1 MQYVDI
7 GKFLPLVNKPSRY
20 IDNEINAAKRDPEQY
35 KARFCLA
42 FPDVYE
48 LGVSH
53 LGLKILYSILND
65 SEDAMADRVYLPW
78 IDLIDILRDKEIP
91 LFALESSLAVKCF
104 DVLALTLQSEL
115 NFTNVLELI
124 DIAQIPVLAAEREEG
139 DPIVMAGGP
148 CAVNPVPLKPFVDV
162 FFIGEAEEGILE
174 IAKVIANVQG
184 RVERIRALAQIEGCY
199 VPVVHD
205 ALLKADP
212 SFKIKVR
219 KYAGFHKSEK
229 LHTPQ
234 LLSWQLATHNR
245 YVAEIMRGCTRGC
258 RFCQAGYIYRPVR
271 ERNPDDIL
279 AKLLEE
285 VALSGWDEAGL
296 MSLSSSDYSCIK
308 ELLFALLASLDAA
321 KTSVS
326 LPSLRVDSLDKD
338 LVSLLKDLGR
348 EGLTIAVEAGSQRLR
363 DVINKNITEA
373 DITSGVGIA
382 QELGWQRIKLYFML
396 GLPTET
402 WDDIDASIQLIKYI
416 NSLSKGRMQIN
427 VSLSPFVPKP
437 FTPFER
443 CAFEHP
449 EVLFQKANHIKS
461 AFARNRNIKI
471 KYHDIEN
478 STLEALITRGDKCIG
493 ELIHEAWKRGARLD
507 GWHEVFDFGAWQD
520 AMQALGIDQEE
531 MLGARDEEQALPWDF
546 VDLGICRQWLK
557 GEYDKA
563 LRAETTADC
572 RQICTQCGICD
583 EELHTVRAEPS
594 KQAVQLGATAAKEE
608 PSLHAPQYKYRVF
621 YQKLDVL
628 RFISHLDWMRML
640 YRIISKLE
648 LETVYTRG
656 FNQRPKVSLSPPLPL
671 GVQGEDEYFDLSFYT
686 QYPVELLADSL
697 GLNKIPGF
705 KINKVQPLETKA
717 ELPKGEIY
725 HYRVPEELQG
735 RVLATIERFATAD
748 TWQMEKS
755 TPTRSKVYDLK
766 SIIGQLSLDGQGLS
780 IQKGLAGPS
789 IWDILAEL
797 LNCEK
802 EELFGG
808 GLIRKGFVWG
818 LRRGVRC

>member
-1 MQYVDI
+1 MQYIDI

-20 IDNEINAAKRDPEQY
+20 IDNEINAAKRDPERY

-65 SEDAMADRVYLPW
+65 SKDAMADRVYLPW

-124 DIAQIPVLAAEREEG
+124 DIAQIPVLADERDES

-162 FFIGEAEEGILE
+162 FFLGEAEEAILE
-174 IAKVIANVQG
+174 IALVIATVSG

-205 ALLKADP
+205 ATREADP

-219 KYAGFHKSEK
+219 KYAGFHKSEM

-326 LPSLRVDSLDKD
+326 LPSLRVDSLDQD
-338 LVSLLKDLGR
+338 LVGLLKNLGR

-363 DVINKNITEA
+363 DVINKNITEE
-373 DITSGVGIA
+373 DITSGVSIA
-382 QELGWQRIKLYFML
+382 QGLGWQRIKLYFML

-402 WDDIDASIQLIKYI
+402 WEDIEASIRLIKYI

-449 EVLFQKANHIKS
+449 ELLFQKANHIKS

-478 STLEALITRGDKCIG
+478 STLEALITRGDERIG
-493 ELIHEAWKRGARLD
+493 ELIYEAWKLGARLD
-507 GWHEVFDFGAWQD
+507 GWHEVFDFGAWQA
-520 AMQALGIDQEE
+520 AMQKLGIDQDE
-531 MLGARDEEQALPWDF
+531 MLGARDDQQVLPWDF
-546 VDLGICRQWLK
+546 VDLGICREWLK

-572 RQICTQCGICD
+572 RQVCTQCGICD
-583 EELHTVRAEPS
+583 GELHTVRAEPPRQTI
-594 KQAVQLGATAAKEE
+594 KMAEFKPKEQ
-608 PSLHAPQYKYRVF
+608 PSLQAPQYKYRVF

-656 FNQRPKVSLSPPLPL
+656 FSPRPRVSLSPPLPL

-686 QYPVELLADSL
+686 QYPGELIAESL

-705 KINKVQPLETKA
+705 KINRVQPLEAKA
-717 ELPKGEIY
+717 KLPTGEVYRFSLSDEL
-725 HYRVPEELQG
+725 RDRAVAA
-735 RVLATIERFATAD
+735 VERFAAAD
-748 TWQMEKS
+748 SWQMEKS
-755 TPTRSKVYDLK
+755 TLKRSKVYELK
-766 SIIGQLSLDGQGLS
+766 GIIKQFDPDEQGL
-780 IQKGLAGPS
+780 IMQKGLEGPS

-797 LNCEK
+797 LDCEK

-808 GLIRKGFVWG
+808 RLIRTGFVW
-818 LRRGVRC
+818 

>member
-1 MQYVDI
+1 MQYIDI

-20 IDNEINAAKRDPEQY
+20 IDNEINAVKRVPEQY
-35 KARFCLA
+35 QARFCLA

-65 SEDAMADRVYLPW
+65 SQDAMADRVYLPW
-78 IDLIDILRDKEIP
+78 IDLIDILREREIP

-104 DVLALTLQSEL
+104 DVLAVTLQSEL
-115 NFTNVLELI
+115 TFTNVLELI
-124 DIAQIPVLAAEREEG
+124 DIAQIPVLADERGES

-174 IAKVIANVQG
+174 IAEVIATVSG
-184 RVERIRALAQIEGCY
+184 RAERIRALAQIEGCY
-199 VPVVHD
+199 VPAVHD
-205 ALLKADP
+205 AMMSADP
-212 SFKIKVR
+212 AFKIKVR
-219 KYAGFHKSEK
+219 KYTGFHTNKK

-338 LVSLLKDLGR
+338 LVGLLKDLGR

-363 DVINKNITEA
+363 DVINKNITET

-382 QELGWQRIKLYFML
+382 QQLGWQRIKLYFML

-402 WDDIDASIQLIKYI
+402 WEDIEASIQLIKYI

-443 CAFEHP
+443 CAFEDP
-449 EVLFQKANHIKS
+449 ELLFQKANHIKS
-461 AFARNRNIKI
+461 AFSRNRNIKI

-478 STLEALITRGDKCIG
+478 STLEALITRGDERIG
-493 ELIHEAWKRGARLD
+493 ELIYEAWKRGARLD

-520 AMQALGIDQEE
+520 AMQALGINQDE
-531 MLGARDEEQALPWDF
+531 MLGAIDEEQALPWDF
-546 VDLGICRQWLK
+546 VDLGICREWLK

-572 RQICTQCGICD
+572 RETCTQCGICNA
-583 EELHTVRAEPS
+583 ELHTVRAEPL
-594 KQAVQLGATAAKEE
+594 KQAIQMAEFKPKEQ
-608 PSLHAPQYKYRVF
+608 PSLHAPLYKYRVF
-621 YQKLDVL
+621 YQKLDAL

-656 FNQRPKVSLSPPLPL
+656 FSPRPKVSLSPPLPL

-686 QYPVELLADSL
+686 QYQRELITESL

-705 KINKVQPLETKA
+705 KINKVQPLEAKA
-717 ELPKGEIY
+717 KLPKGEVY
-725 HYRVPEELQG
+725 HFDVSDELKAQAIAA
-735 RVLATIERFATAD
+735 VERFAATD
-748 TWQMEKS
+748 TWQMEKT
-755 TPTRSKVYDLK
+755 TPERSKTYELK
-766 SIIGQLSLDGQGLS
+766 SIIEQFSWDEQGLN
-780 IQKGLAGPS
+780 IQKGLEGPS

-797 LNCEK
+797 LGCEK

-808 GLIRKGFVWG
+808 KLIRTGFVW
-818 LRRGVRC
+818 